1 MQPATR
7 HDIAL
12 LFARSLALFALF
24 DPFISICST
33 LAILLMDLVVGSSN
47 LNFPAQPKDTFQF
60 LPQYIH
66 FIGARLIAFYVL
78 WRLAPLIARWISST
92 RPSQA
97 PVKRPAGSDI
107 AGTPWASDPGFTSK

>member
-12 LFARSLALFALF
+12 LFARSLAVFALYE
-24 DPFISICST
+24 PFISICST
-33 LAILLMDLVVGSSN
+33 IAIMLMAMVVGSAN
-47 LNFPAQPKDTFQF
+47 LNFPGQPKDTFQ
-60 LPQYIH
+60 LSIQYIH

-78 WRLAPLIARWISST
+78 WRLAPSIARWISST
-92 RPSQA
+92 SPAQK

-107 AGTPWASDPGFTSK
+107 AGTPWASDPGFTAK